1 MTRIAFLFPGQGSQ
15 QVGMGRDLVE
25 ALPEARELFD
35 AASEF
40 TGTDVLRT
48 CVRGPMARL
57 SRTDV
62 LQPALAA
69 VSLSCT
75 LWLRSR
81 GVEPAAAAGHS
92 VGELGALATAGALSP
107 IAAVRAA
114 AARGRAMNE
123 AARTNPGVMLAVSG
137 LATDDVEGLLDGVLP
152 PDAAGIAAYN
162 APDQLVL
169 SGTERALLPARR
181 ALLARGARVTPLQ
194 VSGAWHCAL
203 MAPAQ
208 QGYARALDATDIT
221 SPTLPVPSNA
231 TGVVFGGPAA
241 IREQL
246 VDQLLRPVRWS
257 DAVRS
262 LIDAGVD
269 GFVEL
274 GPGTVLRGLLR
285 RVHPD
290 PTAYRVFSAG
300 DVRTLQ
306 RVVDELGS

>member
-1 MTRIAFLFPGQGSQ
+1 VTRIAFLFPGQGSQ
-15 QVGMGRDLVE
+15 QVGMGRDLVD

-62 LQPALAA
+62 LQPALTA
-69 VSLSCT
+69 VSLSCA

-92 VGELGALATAGALSP
+92 VGELGALATAGALTP
-107 IAAVRAA
+107 IDAVRAA
-114 AARGRAMNE
+114 AARGRAMHG
-123 AARTNPGVMLAVSG
+123 AARSNPGVMVAVSG
-137 LATDDVEGLLDGVLP
+137 LDAADVEGLMEGVLS
-152 PDAAGIAAYN
+152 PDSGGIAAYN

-169 SGTERALLPARR
+169 SGAERTLQQARR
-181 ALLARGARVTPLQ
+181 ALVARGARVTPLQ

-208 QGYARALDATDIT
+208 PGYTRALDAIDIA

-231 TGVVFGGPAA
+231 TGAMFGGPAA
-241 IREQL
+241 IRQHL

-257 DAVRS
+257 DVVRT
-262 LIDAGVD
+262 LIDEGVED
-269 GFVEL
+269 FVEL

-285 RVHPD
+285 RIHPD

-306 RVVDELGS
+306 RVVEELGS